1 MKTIFRTLG
10 LVLIALAF
18 LLFLYGSIKTARGKA
33 ATNDTV
39 ELAPGIRVVKEN
51 NQQRL
56 ARKTFQTSVVFLA
69 GGVVLLA
76 LSFRGG
82 RRKLAT
88 R

>member
-1 MKTIFRTLG
+1 MFRTLG
-10 LVLIALAF
+10 LVIIALAV
-18 LLFLYGSIKTARGKA
+18 LLFLYGSIKTARGRA

-51 NQQRL
+51 DQQRL
-56 ARKTFQTSVVFLA
+56 ARKTFQTSVVFLV
-69 GGVVLLA
+69 GGVVMLA

-82 RRKLAT
+82 RRKPAV